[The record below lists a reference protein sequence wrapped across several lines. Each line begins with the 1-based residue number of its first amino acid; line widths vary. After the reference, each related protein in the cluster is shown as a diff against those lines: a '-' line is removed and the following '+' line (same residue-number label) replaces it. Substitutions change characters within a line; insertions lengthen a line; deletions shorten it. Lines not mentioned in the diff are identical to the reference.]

1 MLALTIG
8 VSGEGQFLLWAI
20 LPLDLRHS
28 FYLNYFESLIVMPSS
43 DQIRAKLGLGPR
55 PKPMFGHNRSH
66 ALNATRKISKPN
78 LQNKWVVVDGQR
90 YRIKLTAREMRTLDK
105 KGISLLSG

>member
-1 MLALTIG
+1 M
-8 VSGEGQFLLWAI
+8 SK
-20 LPLDLRHS
+20 S
-28 FYLNYFESLIVMPSS
+28 NK
-43 DQIRAKLGLGPR
+43 IREKLGLGPLK
-55 PKPMFGHNRSH
+55 KPLFGNNRSH

-78 LQNKWVVVDGQR
+78 LQNKWVMVDGQR